1 MKYIITGDFQGQ
13 RITRT
18 AHSDFQAFTIIGQL
32 GQDGVTD
39 ISMKEDRTEESS
51 AFLPGREESQ
61 SVPILARMRTAH
73 QAAEYFKQLDPET
86 SFTEY
91 HINRL
96 IKTGVL
102 PVFKSGNKRLIN
114 LDKLIRYLN
123 SEIKE
128 LEPVGKNYGK
138 IRRVGE

>member
-1 MKYIITGDFQGQ
+1 MKYIITGDIQGQ

-39 ISMKEDRTEESS
+39 ISMKAVKEDEISNILPEETQSS
-51 AFLPGREESQ
+51 QG
-61 SVPILARMRTAH
+61 LARMRTAH

-96 IKTGVL
+96 IKTGTL

-114 LDKLIRYLN
+114 LDKLIQYLN
-123 SEIKE
+123 SEVKDS
-128 LEPVGKNYGK
+128 EPAGNNYGK